1 MKIKVDQEF
10 LLKLAN
16 NQTELRFQ
24 VEKIKDE
31 IKNLSQK
38 SNYKIEATLDNPADI
53 QFLANELS
61 PILVKYKVGRIVGI
75 KT

>member
-16 NQTELRFQ
+16 SQTELKFQ
-24 VEKIKDE
+24 VDKIKDE
-31 IKNLSQK
+31 LKNLAQK

-61 PILVKYKVGRIVGI
+61 PIFMKYKVSKVVGI

>member
-16 NQTELRFQ
+16 SQTELKYQ
-24 VEKIKDE
+24 VEKLKDE
-31 IKNLSQK
+31 LKNQK
-38 SNYKIEATLDNPADI
+38 ANYKIEATLDNPADI

-61 PILVKYKVGRIVGI
+61 PIFIKYKVLRITGV